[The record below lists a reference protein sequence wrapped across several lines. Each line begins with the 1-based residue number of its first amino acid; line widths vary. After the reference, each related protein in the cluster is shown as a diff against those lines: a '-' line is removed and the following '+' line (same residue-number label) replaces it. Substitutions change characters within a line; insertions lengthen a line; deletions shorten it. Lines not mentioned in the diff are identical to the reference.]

1 MTKTAMAVRIPTARR
16 GPAGTSQGTF
26 RRDVEG
32 LRAVAVALVVLFDA
46 GAAGLGGGY
55 VGADV
60 FFVISGYL
68 ITLRLLREHGA
79 TGRISLIG
87 FYGRRARRILPA
99 AGLVLLAVFAAS
111 RPELTPS
118 PLAHLWSLG
127 VEVQFYLVWPA
138 ALVLLLMLS
147 RRFGRP
153 QALPFSL
160 GCVVGG
166 SLAWSALH
174 AGTWSYHSP
183 VSRAW
188 ELGAGALLAL
198 AGNERHRIP
207 YRLAG
212 GLSWLGLAL
221 ILASALVF
229 RPGTPFPGIAALVPV
244 LGAVLVLAGR
254 GEGLLGLPPMQ
265 WLGRISYP
273 LYLWHWPVLVIA
285 GPLPAAGRVLLVLL
299 SGGFALTTYVLVEQP
314 IKRILTG
321 IHVAL

>member
-1 MTKTAMAVRIPTARR
+1 MAVRIPTARR
-16 GPAGTSQGTF
+16 GPAGTSQVTF

-32 LRAVAVALVVLFDA
+32 LRAVAIGLVVLFDA
-46 GAAGLGGGY
+46 GASGFGGGY

-60 FFVISGYL
+60 FFAISGYL
-68 ITLRLLREHGA
+68 ITSRLLRESDA
-79 TGRISLIG
+79 TGRISLID
-87 FYGRRARRILPA
+87 FYGRRIRRLLPA
-99 AGLVLLAVFAAS
+99 AALVVVAVLVTS
-111 RPELTPS
+111 QHRRSPS
-118 PLAHLWSLG
+118 PLAHLWSLA
-127 VEVQFYLVWPA
+127 VEVEFYLVWPA
-138 ALVLLLMLS
+138 ALVLLLTLS
-147 RRFGRP
+147 RRSGL
-153 QALPFSL
+153 QHALPFSL

-174 AGTWSYHSP
+174 AGVWSYHSP

-212 GLSWLGLAL
+212 GLSWLGLAM

-229 RPGTPFPGIAALVPV
+229 RPSTPFPGIAALVPV

-254 GEGLLGLPPMQ
+254 GEGLLGMPPMQ

-285 GPLPAAGRVLLVLL
+285 GSLPAVERGLLVLL
-299 SGGFALTTYVLVEQP
+299 SGGLALATYVLVEQP
-314 IKRILTG
+314 IKRNLMG
-321 IHVAL
+321 ADVSL

>member
-1 MTKTAMAVRIPTARR
+1 MAVRIPTARR

-32 LRAVAVALVVLFDA
+32 LRAVAIGLVVLFDA
-46 GAAGLGGGY
+46 GASGFGGGY

-60 FFVISGYL
+60 FFAISGYL
-68 ITLRLLREHGA
+68 ITSRLLRESDA
-79 TGRISLIG
+79 TGRISLID
-87 FYGRRARRILPA
+87 FYGRRIRRLLPA
-99 AGLVLLAVFAAS
+99 AALVVVAVLVTS
-111 RPELTPS
+111 QHRRSPP
-118 PLAHLWSLG
+118 PLAHLWSFA
-127 VEVQFYLVWPA
+127 VEVEFYLVWPA
-138 ALVLLLMLS
+138 ALVLLLTLS
-147 RRFGRP
+147 RRSGL
-153 QALPFSL
+153 QHALPFSL

-174 AGTWSYHSP
+174 AGVWSYHSP

-212 GLSWLGLAL
+212 GLSWLGLAM

-229 RPGTPFPGIAALVPV
+229 RPSTPFPGIAALVPV

-254 GEGLLGLPPMQ
+254 GEGLLGMPPMQ

-285 GPLPAAGRVLLVLL
+285 GSLPAVERGLLVLL
-299 SGGFALTTYVLVEQP
+299 SGGLALATYVLVEQP
-314 IKRILTG
+314 IKRNLMG
-321 IHVAL
+321 ADVSL

>member
-1 MTKTAMAVRIPTARR
+1 
-16 GPAGTSQGTF
+16 
-26 RRDVEG
+26 VEG

-46 GAAGLGGGY
+46 GVAGLGGGY

-68 ITLRLLREHGA
+68 ITSRLLRENDA
-79 TGRISLIG
+79 TGRISLID
-87 FYGRRARRILPA
+87 FYGRRARRLLPA
-99 AGLVLLAVFAAS
+99 AGLMLLAVFAAS
-111 RPELTPS
+111 RSGRGPS
-118 PLAHLWSLG
+118 PWEHLWSLG
-127 VEVQFYLVWPA
+127 VEVRFYLVWPA

-147 RRFGRP
+147 RRFGLP
-153 QALPFSL
+153 HALPFSI

-174 AGTWSYHSP
+174 AGTWSHHSP
-183 VSRAW
+183 VSRPW

-198 AGNERHRIP
+198 AGNDRHRIP

-212 GLSWLGLAL
+212 GLSWLGLVL
-221 ILASALVF
+221 ILASALVL
-229 RPGTPFPGIAALVPV
+229 RPGTPFPGITALVPV

-273 LYLWHWPVLVIA
+273 LYLWHWPVLVVA
-285 GPLPAAGRVLLVLL
+285 GPQPVVGRVLLVLL

-314 IKRILTG
+314 IKRILMSA
-321 IHVAL
+321 HVSL

>member
-1 MTKTAMAVRIPTARR
+1 MAVRIPTARR

-32 LRAVAVALVVLFDA
+32 LRAVAIGLVVLFDA
-46 GAAGLGGGY
+46 GASGFGGGY

-60 FFVISGYL
+60 FFAISGYQ
-68 ITLRLLREHGA
+68 ITTRLLRESDA
-79 TGRISLIG
+79 TGRISLID
-87 FYGRRARRILPA
+87 FYGRRIRRLLPA
-99 AGLVLLAVFAAS
+99 AALVVVAVLVTS
-111 RPELTPS
+111 QHRRSPS
-118 PLAHLWSLG
+118 PLAHLWSLA
-127 VEVQFYLVWPA
+127 VEVEFYLVWPA
-138 ALVLLLMLS
+138 ALVLLLTLS
-147 RRFGRP
+147 RRSGL
-153 QALPFSL
+153 QHALPFSL

-174 AGTWSYHSP
+174 AGVWSYHSP

-212 GLSWLGLAL
+212 GLSWLGLAM

-229 RPGTPFPGIAALVPV
+229 RPSTPFPGIAALVPV

-254 GEGLLGLPPMQ
+254 GEGLLGMPPMQ

-285 GPLPAAGRVLLVLL
+285 GSLPAVERGLLVLL
-299 SGGFALTTYVLVEQP
+299 SGGLALATYVLVEQP
-314 IKRILTG
+314 IKRNLMG
-321 IHVAL
+321 ADVSL

>member
-1 MTKTAMAVRIPTARR
+1 MAVRIPTARR

-32 LRAVAVALVVLFDA
+32 LRAVAIGLVVLFDA
-46 GAAGLGGGY
+46 GASGFGGGY

-60 FFVISGYL
+60 FFAISGYL
-68 ITLRLLREHGA
+68 ITSRLLRESDA
-79 TGRISLIG
+79 TGRISLID
-87 FYGRRARRILPA
+87 FYGRRIRRLLPA
-99 AGLVLLAVFAAS
+99 AALVVVAVLVTS
-111 RPELTPS
+111 QHRRSPS
-118 PLAHLWSLG
+118 PLAHLWSLA
-127 VEVQFYLVWPA
+127 VEVEFYLVWPA
-138 ALVLLLMLS
+138 ALVLLLTLS
-147 RRFGRP
+147 RRSGL
-153 QALPFSL
+153 QHALPFSL

-174 AGTWSYHSP
+174 AGVWSYHSP

-212 GLSWLGLAL
+212 GLSWLGLAM

-229 RPGTPFPGIAALVPV
+229 RPSTPFPGIAALVPV

-254 GEGLLGLPPMQ
+254 GEGLLGMPPMQ

-285 GPLPAAGRVLLVLL
+285 GSLPAVERGLLVLL
-299 SGGFALTTYVLVEQP
+299 SGGLALATYVLVEQP
-314 IKRILTG
+314 IKRNLMG
-321 IHVAL
+321 ADVSL